1 MLKFLLI
8 FSSAVIITT
17 TCRAQK
23 SADSLIYNLPMEN
36 GKLIYAG
43 KIMARGLKKAT
54 LDSAAVKWFRGYFK
68 YYRPYP
74 TTTAPDS
81 NSAVYD
87 EAIFEYKIN
96 PGMVYIPFYA
106 KVTFKIKCS
115 DDGYEYKISD
125 IYFRPQN
132 GVLNAIGYQRDP
144 SYLINLYKKK
154 HFGFFTSMSID
165 RSMIR
170 KYISATDG
178 AITNCITS
186 LKAAMPQ

>member
-1 MLKFLLI
+1 
-8 FSSAVIITT
+8 
-17 TCRAQK
+17 
-23 SADSLIYNLPMEN
+23 MEN

-43 KIMARGLKKAT
+43 KITTSGLKKAT
-54 LDSAAVKWFRGYFK
+54 LDSTAVKWFRGYFK

-74 TTTAPDS
+74 TAAPDS
-81 NSAVYD
+81 NCTVYD

-106 KVTFKIKCS
+106 RVTFKIKCS
-115 DDGYEYKISD
+115 DNGYEYNISD

-154 HFGFFTSMSID
+154 HLGLFTSMSID

-170 KYISATDG
+170 KYISATDS
-178 AITNCITS
+178 AITSCIAS